1 MKALTML
8 LYVSHALS
16 TTLLWR
22 STEQPIEIMGV
33 SFSLLA
39 LLKMSS
45 KFVVQWKMSHSSRV
59 NDNGLLQ
66 VDICLIFVCASDW
79 NIKTNTTSFVWLL
92 SIKGYIEW
100 TVRGSVKDRLIS
112 CEYLSEGWGV
122 GGGVG
127 GWGRS
132 LPTERVLIFTGIS
145 NETTNE
151 LCRNVTIIYR

>member
-1 MKALTML
+1 MYHMHSPLHYCDVL
-8 LYVSHALS
+8 LSN
-16 TTLLWR
+16 
-22 STEQPIEIMGV
+22 QCEIMGV

-122 GGGVG
+122 GGGWG
-127 GWGRS
+127 GGGVAYQPKEFWYLQEYLMKQQMS
-132 LPTERVLIFTGIS
+132 YV
-145 NETTNE
+145 ETSQ
-151 LCRNVTIIYR
+151 

>member
-1 MKALTML
+1 
-8 LYVSHALS
+8 
-16 TTLLWR
+16 
-22 STEQPIEIMGV
+22 
-33 SFSLLA
+33 
-39 LLKMSS
+39 MSS

-122 GGGVG
+122 GGGG
-127 GWGRS
+127 GGGGVAYQPKEFWYLQEYLMKQQMS
-132 LPTERVLIFTGIS
+132 YV
-145 NETTNE
+145 ETSQ
-151 LCRNVTIIYR
+151 